1 MAGRKIR
8 DEADAVQC
16 LDAQCASG
24 LALAE
29 WAMRHGIDGR
39 SLNSWRMNLS
49 RRGTAR
55 RAPRL
60 VELVASGG
68 PTARYTVRCGRLAV
82 EVGDDF
88 DQETLFRLLQ
98 VVASC

>member
-1 MAGRKIR
+1 MAGRKIQ

-16 LDAQCASG
+16 LDAQRASG
-24 LALAE
+24 LELAQ

-39 SLNSWRMNLS
+39 SLNSWRMNLA

-60 VELVASGG
+60 VELVAFGG
-68 PTARYTVRCGRLAV
+68 PAARYTVRCGRLAV